1 MSQSKEEEE
10 EIDIE
15 TSVPG
20 MLRDLRAKL
29 SSGQVGGKI
38 SNRIIIVKA
47 VN

>member
-29 SSGQVGGKI
+29 SSGQVGKI